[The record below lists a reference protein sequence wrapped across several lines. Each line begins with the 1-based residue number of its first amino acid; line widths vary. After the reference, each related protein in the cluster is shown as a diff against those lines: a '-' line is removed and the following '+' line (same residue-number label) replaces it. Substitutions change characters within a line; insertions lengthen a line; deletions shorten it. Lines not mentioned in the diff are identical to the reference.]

1 MKFKEGD
8 RVHVLRFLRE
18 EVDFYA
24 TMKIAN
30 DRIGIL
36 TNCTDA
42 KFTGRLIA
50 LPTHLAFGEDR
61 RDYYVLTGDEPT
73 LRWSDGSSADGE
85 IYRDEEDTEEPVIQ
99 HINDMYNEVPKE
111 KEQKQKVELKK
122 QYIIEVK
129 KGLYV
134 DYVDSKEAF
143 YFTKDITKACVFKN
157 REYPTKFAE
166 IIDAKIL
173 EIKRYVE
180 V

>member
-8 RVHVLRFLRE
+8 RVRVLRLNNSN
-18 EVDFYA
+18 VDFFTTLRYVNSPGLYQ
-24 TMKIAN
+24 MI
-30 DRIGIL
+30 DS
-36 TNCTDA
+36 TDSIYNGQLLR
-42 KFTGRLIA
+42 KSNHRN
-50 LPTHLAFGEDR
+50 FGPDKD
-61 RDYYVLTGDEPT
+61 DYYVLAE
-73 LRWSDGSSADGE
+73 
-85 IYRDEEDTEEPVIQ
+85 DEEDTEEPVIQ
-99 HINDMYNEVPKE
+99 RINDMYNEVPKE

>member
-8 RVHVLRFLRE
+8 RVHVTRYHRE
-18 EVDFYA
+18 DVDFYG
-24 TMKIAN
+24 TISEESSPHYYFLEKCSGDITELP
-30 DRIGIL
+30 IIL
-36 TNCTDA
+36 LKPSNLFFGTD
-42 KFTGRLIA
+42 KT
-50 LPTHLAFGEDR
+50 
-61 RDYYVLTGDEPT
+61 DYYVLAE
-73 LRWSDGSSADGE
+73 
-85 IYRDEEDTEEPVIQ
+85 DEEDTEEPVIQ

-111 KEQKQKVELKK
+111 KEQSQKVELKK

>member
-50 LPTHLAFGEDR
+50 LPTYVAFGEDR
-61 RDYYVLTGDEPT
+61 RDYYVLAE
-73 LRWSDGSSADGE
+73 
-85 IYRDEEDTEEPVIQ
+85 DEEDTEEPVIQ
-99 HINDMYNEVPKE
+99 RINDMYNEVPKE
-111 KEQKQKVELKK
+111 KEQKQKVELNK
-122 QYIIEVK
+122 
-129 KGLYV
+129 
-134 DYVDSKEAF
+134 
-143 YFTKDITKACVFKN
+143 
-157 REYPTKFAE
+157 
-166 IIDAKIL
+166 
-173 EIKRYVE
+173 
-180 V
+180 

>member
-1 MKFKEGD
+1 MKFKAGD
-8 RVHVLRFLRE
+8 RVHVTKFCWE
-18 EVDFYA
+18 NVDFHA
-24 TMKIAN
+24 TLQETN
-30 DRIGIL
+30 SFLGHPLYRL
-36 TNCTDA
+36 VNCTNFDYQNYVVR
-42 KFTGRLIA
+42 KENSDLY
-50 LPTHLAFGEDR
+50 GE
-61 RDYYVLTGDEPT
+61 RDYYT
-73 LRWSDGSSADGE
+73 LAT
-85 IYRDEEDTEEPVIQ
+85 DEEDTEEPVIQ
-99 HINDMYNEVPKE
+99 HINNMYNEVSKE
-111 KEQKQKVELKK
+111 KEQKQKIELKK

-180 V
+180 VWVYGATRKISLIQCRR

>member
-1 MKFKEGD
+1 MKFKAGD
-8 RVHVLRFLRE
+8 RVRVLRLNGE
-18 EVDFYA
+18 EVDFYG
-24 TMKIAN
+24 TLINVGK
-30 DRIGIL
+30 L
-36 TNCTDA
+36 TVNIIDCTHEIY
-42 KFTGRLIA
+42 FYGA
-50 LPTHLAFGEDR
+50 LYSPNSLSFGKYKE
-61 RDYYVLTGDEPT
+61 DYYVLAE
-73 LRWSDGSSADGE
+73 
-85 IYRDEEDTEEPVIQ
+85 DEEDTEEPVIQ
-99 HINDMYNEVPKE
+99 RINDMYNEVPKE